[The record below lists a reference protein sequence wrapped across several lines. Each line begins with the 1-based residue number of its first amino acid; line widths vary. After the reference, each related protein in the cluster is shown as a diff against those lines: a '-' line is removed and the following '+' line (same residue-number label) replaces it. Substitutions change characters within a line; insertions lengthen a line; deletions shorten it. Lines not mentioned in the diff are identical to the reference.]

1 MLGTFVLTSDY
12 YDSYFTKAQKI
23 RRLIQKETNNMFKK
37 YDFVISP
44 TTPHPPFN
52 IGEVRTDPTTM
63 YLEDIF
69 TVQANLS
76 GNPAISVPVDTH
88 SNGSSI
94 SMHLMADHFKEKELL
109 DFAKKCIIKDD

>member
-1 MLGTFVLTSDY
+1 MLGTFVLSSDY

-23 RRLIQKETNNMFKK
+23 RRLIQNETNKMFKK

-44 TTPHPPFN
+44 TTPHTPFN

-94 SMHLMADHFKEKELL
+94 NMHLMANHFKEKELL
-109 DFAKKCIIKDD
+109 DFARKCIIKDD